1 MHRPVQPLPEWEVA
15 PSQSHPDRLPL
26 QNVRSSTDP
35 CRYKMVSEV
44 GSVHSDSV
52 SLNRKEAATALA
64 SMRGP
69 LVDLESPHMDGGKTC
84 DYESPVHGDLLT
96 WEKADML
103 HRRRSSP
110 DPTNYSNITPHVTA
124 PKVDNGA
131 SANDI
136 NQLTQMMSHLSK
148 YGGLC
153 SSFENRKSSIFP
165 RQLIVCRWQYR
176 VYLQSQKPSVC
187 RIQAVSTTKGN
198 RPTRCIVFP
207 PVGRTS

>member
-1 MHRPVQPLPEWEVA
+1 MHRPVQPLPEWEVT

-136 NQLTQMMSHLSK
+136 NQLTQMMSHL
-148 YGGLC
+148 C
-153 SSFENRKSSIFP
+153 
-165 RQLIVCRWQYR
+165 
-176 VYLQSQKPSVC
+176 QSMGAFAQALKTETADSLPMAVQSVPTL
-187 RIQAVSTTKGN
+187 RNQAYAVS
-198 RPTRCIVFP
+198 RPCQRRKATGLRDA
-207 PVGRTS
+207 